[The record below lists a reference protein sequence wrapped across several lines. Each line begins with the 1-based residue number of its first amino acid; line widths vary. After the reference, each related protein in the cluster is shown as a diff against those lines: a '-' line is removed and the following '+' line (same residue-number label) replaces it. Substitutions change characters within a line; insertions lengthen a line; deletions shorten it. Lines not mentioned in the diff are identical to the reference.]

1 MSISNVCQPRPPI
14 YAAYKTQVVRRSSD
28 TDADSDIED
37 PGIAPSK
44 FGKGK
49 RKAGERV
56 EWSSS
61 EGEDA
66 YDKFKNRKSA
76 KRKKL
81 AANKKKLKE
90 KTKEIVEGR
99 KKAKNNGEPSRKERM
114 WGDES
119 EYEMLDDDIPEYL
132 KKRRKEF
139 DADHN
144 QRHEDALRVPP
155 RYEEIYFSDDERIA
169 NLAERPDFP
178 PSVAPSREYKDIE
191 LPHSAGVIPASIA
204 QYLRDYQVAGAGFL
218 HELFVYQ
225 KGLIRIS
232 KLNYQY

>member
-1 MSISNVCQPRPPI
+1 MSISNVCQPRLPI
-14 YAAYKTQVVRRSSD
+14 HAAEKTQVVRRSSD

-37 PGIAPSK
+37 PGIPPSK

-66 YDKFKNRKSA
+66 YEKFKNRKSA

-114 WGDES
+114 WDDES
-119 EYEMLDDDIPEYL
+119 EYEMLDDEIPEYL

-204 QYLRDYQVAGAGFL
+204 QYLRDYQVTGVGFL

-232 KLNYQY
+232 KLNYPD